1 MKRHSSPS
9 MKSTQQNRGGPPV
22 GLFDEAEKTAIA
34 EVERRGLK
42 PHVDEDGRL
51 RGVWNEAGYKKV
63 EVAIVPVNA
72 ERGFFRNGK
81 PDADVEVVIFTDN
94 AGRFWLAT
102 ADEVRDMI
110 AALQ

>member
-1 MKRHSSPS
+1 MKRHWTPT
-9 MKSTQQNRGGPPV
+9 MKSTQKTRSGLPV
-22 GLFDEAEKTAIA
+22 ELFDNAEKVVIA

-51 RGVWNEAGYKKV
+51 RGVWGEIGYKTT

-72 ERGFFRNGK
+72 DQGFFRDGE
-81 PDADVEVVIFTDN
+81 PRADVDVFIFTDC

-102 ADEVRDMI
+102 ASEVRG
-110 AALQ
+110 ARS

>member
-1 MKRHSSPS
+1 MKRRWSPS
-9 MKSTQQNRGGPPV
+9 MKSTQKNRVGLPV
-22 GLFDEAEKTAIA
+22 ELFDEAEKTAIA

-81 PDADVEVVIFTDN
+81 PGADVDVFIFTDN

>member
-1 MKRHSSPS
+1 MKRHWSPS
-9 MKSTQQNRGGPPV
+9 MKSTQKNRPGLPV
-22 GLFDEAEKTAIA
+22 ELFDAAEKTVIA

-51 RGVWNEAGYKKV
+51 RGVWSETGYKKV

-72 ERGFFRNGK
+72 ERGFFRNGE
-81 PDADVEVVIFTDN
+81 PGADIDVFIFTDN

-110 AALQ
+110 LAFQ